1 MRKAGGRKQEWE
13 EKSGHDCSDP
23 GNSGVWLAAGEEMLK
38 MRNIEEVEM
47 AGFTES
53 CATEEKS
60 AKPENEWLKKVH
72 IEEKERKKI
81 EDMRESEQTKAT
93 EELEAWKEHR
103 RRAEEQKRIQRN
115 EKLHQQEKLIEEKKK
130 FKTEKSY

>member
-1 MRKAGGRKQEWE
+1 MSQYNLHLKKITLAVFCRKQEWE

-53 CATEEKS
+53 
-60 AKPENEWLKKVH
+60 
-72 IEEKERKKI
+72 ERK
-81 EDMRESEQTKAT
+81 EGGG
-93 EELEAWKEHR
+93 
-103 RRAEEQKRIQRN
+103 RN
-115 EKLHQQEKLIEEKKK
+115 EV
-130 FKTEKSY
+130 